1 MTLADG
7 TECNGTAQKKGKV
20 EVIFTSNDGVEH
32 SVTLNDVLYIPTYPQ
47 NMFSVNKANK
57 QKASVVFLPN
67 SATLIA
73 HNGTEFN
80 IRKEGGLFWLKARI
94 KRRKCS
100 DSANSVRDLKEWHST
115 LGHCNK
121 ADILKLESLVDGMKI
136 ANKGEL
142 TCKPCVLGKHT
153 NHINKS
159 LSERAK
165 SPLEM
170 VSSDVC

>member
-80 IRKEGGLFWLKARI
+80 IRKEHGLFWLKTG
-94 KRRKCS
+94 
-100 DSANSVRDLKEWHST
+100 DNLHLLKQH
-115 LGHCNK
+115 
-121 ADILKLESLVDGMKI
+121 
-136 ANKGEL
+136 
-142 TCKPCVLGKHT
+142 
-153 NHINKS
+153 
-159 LSERAK
+159 RA
-165 SPLEM
+165 LH
-170 VSSDVC
+170 